1 MTGHRTSIFL
11 ASTALFAMAG
21 NAFAQDASPPAAP
34 QDEQAAGQDIVV
46 TGTRIVRDGYTAPTP
61 VTVASTEELA
71 KATPSNIPDALN
83 KLPQFQNSSSPSRS
97 TMNFA
102 NSAAHGNILNL
113 RGVGPLRTLILFDGQ
128 RVAPTTYLGTVDVN
142 VIPNLLIQRVD
153 VVTGGASAAYG
164 SDAVS
169 GVVNFVLDK
178 KFTGL
183 TGVAQGSTSQRGDNQ
198 GYRFGVAGGFK
209 FGGDRGH
216 LLLSAE
222 TFKNNGMLRSD
233 RKLGRGAYSYV
244 GSNSACVNPDP
255 ANDPTAC
262 TPGGSLNPYTIAS
275 GVTLSAASEFGKITS
290 GPFTNYRFDANGAL
304 VPFVNGEATG
314 SPGYF
319 VGGDGYSISP
329 DTQAVAPLQTYQAFG
344 RASWE
349 FTPDVTGY
357 VQGGFSRSDMS
368 YTSLANSLVPPTGA
382 TLYSGNPYLPAEI
395 QAAFTPDSQSIT
407 LARYGANSPRPHTTE
422 RTDYWTVNAGFEGT
436 LADKWKWNVAFN
448 HADSNFS
455 VAQEGVWDWQ
465 HFYAAT
471 DAVRNGNNE
480 IVCRA
485 SLSADPTVAARY
497 ANCQPLNLLATG
509 DAYASQP
516 GYDYVVG
523 TSRYRARTWQNSLA
537 ASIQGSLF
545 DLPAGP
551 VDIAVGAE
559 YRRQGLR
566 LTSNANP
573 ADLDTPEE
581 RADYF
586 AGLRGVPSS
595 VYYYWLTNVG
605 EAAGN
610 LSVKEVFGELAVP
623 LLKDQP
629 FAEELSLNAAGR
641 YTDYSTSGSVKTWKL
656 GATWKPISDLLLRGS
671 VSRDIRAPNLFEL
684 FAGDQSAIGLL
695 IDPVSGVTANVPQV
709 TGGNPNL
716 KPEKADTLTFG
727 GVIAPSFLPGFSLS
741 VDYYRIK
748 IKGAIGTLSLAQI
761 VNNCSLSGGSA
772 PECALITR
780 DTPTSFPSQIRV
792 APANIA
798 FLETSGIDFDASY
811 RTELGG
817 GNLGLRLYASYLDKY
832 QTQQSAS
839 APVLEYAGI
848 STVSSAPEGRPRWRG
863 TLSVNYEIGR
873 VGVFVNQQVIGKV
886 KLGIPG
892 ALQNGLGQKIGAVG
906 YTDMTLSYRMPAA
919 SGHVEFFGT
928 VNNLFDKNPPLIPG
942 TIPGVNIA
950 TNFALYDT
958 VGRTFTG
965 GVRFKF

>member
-1 MTGHRTSIFL
+1 MRGRASSLFLTG
-11 ASTALFAMAG
+11 TALFTMVSAA
-21 NAFAQDASPPAAP
+21 AAQEATPPTDAQSG
-34 QDEQAAGQDIVV
+34 QASAQDIVV

-61 VTVASTEELA
+61 VTVASTEELV

-97 TMNFA
+97 SMNFA
-102 NSAAHGNILNL
+102 NTAAHGNVLNL

-198 GYRFGVAGGFK
+198 GYRFGIAGGFD

-244 GSNSACVNPDP
+244 GSTVGCTNPN
-255 ANDPTAC
+255 AAADPTAC
-262 TPGGSLNPYTIAS
+262 SPGGTLNPYMIAS
-275 GVTLSAASEFGKITS
+275 GVTLSAASEYGKITS

-304 VPFVNGEATG
+304 VPFSNGTATG

-319 VGGDGYSISP
+319 VGGDGYAISP
-329 DTQAVAPLQTYQAFG
+329 DTRAVAPLHTYQAFG
-344 RASWE
+344 RASWD

-357 VQGGFSRSDMS
+357 VQGSFSRSDLS
-368 YTSLANSLVPPTGA
+368 YTSLANSLVPPTAA
-382 TLYSGNPYLPAEI
+382 TLYSGNPYLPAEL
-395 QAAFTPDSQSIT
+395 QAAFTPTSQSIT

-422 RTDYWTVNAGFEGT
+422 HTDYWMVNAGFEGT

-448 HADSNFS
+448 HGDSNFS

-471 DAVRNGNNE
+471 DAVRNGSGQT
-480 IVCRA
+480 VCRA
-485 SLSADPTVAARY
+485 SLSADPTIAARY
-497 ANCQPLNLLATG
+497 ANCQPFNLLATG

-523 TSRYRARTWQNSLA
+523 TSRYRARIWQNAMS
-537 ASIQGSLF
+537 ASIQGALF

-551 VDIAVGAE
+551 VDVALGAE
-559 YRRQGLR
+559 YRRQSLR

-573 ADLDTPEE
+573 ADLDTTAE
-581 RADYF
+581 RSAYF

-595 VYYYWLTNVG
+595 VYHYWLTNVG
-605 EAAGN
+605 EASGD

-629 FAEELSLNAAGR
+629 FAQELSLNAAGR

-684 FAGDQSAIGLL
+684 FAGDQSAISLL
-695 IDPVSGVTANVPQV
+695 VDPVSGITANVPQV
-709 TGGNPNL
+709 TGGNPDL
-716 KPEKADTLTFG
+716 QPEKADTLTFG
-727 GVIAPSFLPGFSLS
+727 AVITPSFLPGLSLS

-748 IKGAIGTLSLAQI
+748 IKDAIGTLSLTQI
-761 VNNCSLSGGSA
+761 VNNCSQSGGTA
-772 PECALITR
+772 PECALVTR

-798 FLETSGIDFDASY
+798 YLETSGIDFDASY
-811 RTELGG
+811 RTELAG
-817 GNLGLRLYASYLDKY
+817 GNLGLRLYASYLDTY
-832 QTQQSAS
+832 QTQQSS
-839 APVLEYAGI
+839 TAPVLEYAGI
-848 STVSSAPEGRPRWRG
+848 STISSTPEGRPRWRG

-873 VGVFVNQQVIGKV
+873 VGVFLNQQLIGKV

-892 ALQNGLGQKIGAVG
+892 GLENGLGQTIGAVG
-906 YTDMTLSYRMPAA
+906 YTDMTLSYRLPVAN
-919 SGHVEFFGT
+919 GHVEFFGT
-928 VNNLFDKNPPLIPG
+928 VNNLFDKDPPLIPG

-958 VGRTFTG
+958 VGRAFTG
-965 GVRFKF
+965 GIRFKF